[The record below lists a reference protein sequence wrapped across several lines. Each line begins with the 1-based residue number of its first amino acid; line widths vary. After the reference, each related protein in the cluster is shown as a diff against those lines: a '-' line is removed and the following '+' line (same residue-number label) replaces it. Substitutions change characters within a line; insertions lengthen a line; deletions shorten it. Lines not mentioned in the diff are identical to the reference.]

1 MKWHNHIIATT
12 VVMTL
17 LGCSEKS
24 VNGTQNKAPVA
35 LVATGELV
43 STNTVTVSPPSVSQM
58 WQYKIQYLAPENA
71 KVKKGDLVVRFDPQQ
86 LREELMS
93 RQSELAA
100 ATKEK
105 EQKRLEQEQEE
116 QDLKLSLAEAK
127 MTFEKEQRKAEI
139 VDEGLSR
146 IQRLKQQKTFEIAKL
161 RYQQVQQKI
170 DNFKQETEVN
180 RVVTDAKI
188 TRLTMLVDQ
197 IKADINKLNVQASKE
212 GIVMYVKDHNGEK
225 PAVGDNLWMG
235 RRVLTIPSL
244 DEIAIKAQFDE
255 PDTTSVAVNSKVKI
269 TLEAF
274 PEVPFMGEIS
284 SLGQSYKTKSP
295 QNPKTVFDVLIKL
308 DDVDS
313 SLMRPGMKAKVELVN
328 DLIAMEQHGSD

>member
-1 MKWHNHIIATT
+1 MNWYKCVLATA
-12 VVMTL
+12 VISTL
-17 LGCSEKS
+17 AACSGQDKI
-24 VNGTQNKAPVA
+24 NKAEVA
-35 LVATGELV
+35 ATPLVATGELI
-43 STNTVTVSPPSVSQM
+43 STNTVTVSPPSVAQM
-58 WQYKIQYLAPENA
+58 WQYKIQYLAPENS
-71 KVKKGDLVVRFDPQQ
+71 KIKKGDVVVRFDPQQ

-100 ATKEK
+100 ALKEK
-105 EQKRLEQEQEE
+105 EQKRLEQEQEA

-146 IQRLKQQKTFEIAKL
+146 IQMKKQQKTFEISSL

-170 DNFKQETEVN
+170 DNFKRETEVN
-180 RVVTDAKI
+180 STVTESKI
-188 TRLTMLVDQ
+188 TRLSMLVDQ
-197 IKADINKLNVQASKE
+197 IKADIAKLNIKASKD

-244 DEIAIKAQFDE
+244 DEIAIQAQFDE
-255 PDTTSVAVNSKVKI
+255 PDTTSVEVNNKVKI

-274 PEVPFMGEIS
+274 PEVPFMGEVT
-284 SLGQSYKTKSP
+284 SLGQSYKTKSH

-308 DDVDS
+308 NEVDS
-313 SLMRPGMKAKVELVN
+313 NLMRPGMKAKVELVN
-328 DLIAMEQHGSD
+328 DVLAMEQRNRD